1 MGAIVL
7 GNGSND
13 VLELVALAFLGP
25 GRAAVFS
32 QHCFAVYPL
41 ATQARGARS
50 IVVPAKNFGHDL
62 EAMAKAIDDETYV
75 VWIANPNNPT
85 GTFARHEEIEA
96 FLKRVPERVLVV
108 LDEAYNEY
116 LPAEL
121 RGDSVKLLKRHPN
134 LVVTRTFS
142 KAYGLAGLRVGYA
155 LAHPSVA
162 DVMNRV
168 RQPFNVNSIALAAA
182 RAALDDMEF
191 VARSYAENLQGLK
204 HIEEGS
210 RALGLD
216 YIPSHG
222 NFITVR
228 VGKAPEIYKRL
239 LRRGVIV
246 RPVGGG
252 YGLPE
257 HLRVTIGTAEENERF
272 LSALAASL
280 GRNEA
285 RRHRRRTDRRFIR
298 PRAEAGE
305 DSLDRWSA
313 SGRNA
318 ANLKLALERGI
329 IDAIAPDP
337 AAAARDADLV
347 LVATPVAQFPAVFA
361 SLAESKALITDGGS
375 TKRDVIAAA
384 RKALGKRIRALR
396 ARAPD
401 RRRREKRRRRCQGRA
416 VPGPRAWC

>member
-1 MGAIVL
+1 MLMDLCELSPSYVRSIAPYQPGKPISELAREMGLEERGIVKLASNENPRGIGPRTRAAIEAAIGDIARYPDGNGFELKQALASRYHVDMGAIVL

-13 VLELVALAFLGP
+13 VLELTALAFLGP

-50 IVVPAKNFGHDL
+50 IVVPAKKFGHDL

-85 GTFARHEEIEA
+85 GTFVRHEEIEA

-134 LVVTRTFS
+134 LVITRTFS

-168 RQPFNVNSIALAAA
+168 RQPFNVNSIALTAA

-191 VARSYAENLQGLK
+191 VARSYAENLQGLR
-204 HIEEGS
+204 HLEEGS

-222 NFITVR
+222 NFLTIK
-228 VGKAPEIYKRL
+228 VGKAGDIYKRL

-257 HLRVTIGTAEENERF
+257 HLRVTIGTAEENEKF
-272 LSALAASL
+272 LRALALS
-280 GRNEA
+280 
-285 RRHRRRTDRRFIR
+285 
-298 PRAEAGE
+298 
-305 DSLDRWSA
+305 
-313 SGRNA
+313 
-318 ANLKLALERGI
+318 
-329 IDAIAPDP
+329 
-337 AAAARDADLV
+337 
-347 LVATPVAQFPAVFA
+347 
-361 SLAESKALITDGGS
+361 SK
-375 TKRDVIAAA
+375 
-384 RKALGKRIRALR
+384 
-396 ARAPD
+396 
-401 RRRREKRRRRCQGRA
+401 E
-416 VPGPRAWC
+416 